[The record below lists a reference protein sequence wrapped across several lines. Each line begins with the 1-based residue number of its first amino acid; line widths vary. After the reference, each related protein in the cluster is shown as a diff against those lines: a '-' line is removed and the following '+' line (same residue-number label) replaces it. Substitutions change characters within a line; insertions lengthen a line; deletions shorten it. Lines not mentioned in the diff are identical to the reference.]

1 MSPASNQAWAAGDK
15 KNTWLCLPDEPR
27 QCQWHCSGRES
38 NWLVCCTQKF
48 LSFTSRQQFFWE
60 KKKLQISIQKSRAS
74 QKVLEPRNNLQ
85 KTVLLIQKYVAFGNT
100 CWRMNLQPQSSAEV
114 PEGPISITK
123 LPLILLPLKSKRD
136 ETSLVVQWLRIR
148 LPVQGTQVRALVRE
162 DPTCRGATKPVCH
175 NY

>member
-1 MSPASNQAWAAGDK
+1 
-15 KNTWLCLPDEPR
+15 
-27 QCQWHCSGRES
+27 
-38 NWLVCCTQKF
+38 
-48 LSFTSRQQFFWE
+48 
-60 KKKLQISIQKSRAS
+60 
-74 QKVLEPRNNLQ
+74 
-85 KTVLLIQKYVAFGNT
+85 
-100 CWRMNLQPQSSAEV
+100 MNLQPQSSAEV